1 MPMRSRRHW
10 GRLPSIASGIAATAL
25 VAGACSGGDGTRA
38 PGSSPGSARAGGV
51 ATFALP
57 PGTVPDWIFPFIDS
71 AHSSIDNRNQ
81 FEYLMYRP
89 LYWFGQDGQPV
100 VNSSLSPPV
109 FSNGNKTV
117 TLSLKSYRWSDGE
130 AVTTTDIAF
139 WLNLLAAEKQNW
151 AYYVPGGLP
160 DNLTGYKIVSPTT
173 IVLSLKSAYSPD
185 WFTDNE
191 LSQIT
196 PLPAAWNK
204 TSATTAGHCA
214 TSADLGLAYIVIS
227 HDLSVVRYLA
237 DRIGVMYLGKL
248 VELGPSGA
256 IYERPAH

>member
-71 AHSSIDNRNQ
+71 AHSS
-81 FEYLMYRP
+81 
-89 LYWFGQDGQPV
+89 V

-256 IYERPAH
+256 I